1 MCCTTLTS
9 NSQPLL
15 FFKNYSNLNAL
26 KALRLEQF
34 SITLFIFY
42 YDALHGD
49 DRYAVLAEVEFHASA
64 VEVQICDL
72 VEVVQNALVV
82 AEEQISP
89 EAADQISLVEVVQS
103 ALAVAGHN
111 A

>member
-1 MCCTTLTS
+1 MDFVAEESHTS
-9 NSQPLL
+9 M
-15 FFKNYSNLNAL
+15 
-26 KALRLEQF
+26 
-34 SITLFIFY
+34 
-42 YDALHGD
+42 
-49 DRYAVLAEVEFHASA
+49 

-72 VEVVQNALVV
+72 VEVVPNALVV

>member
-1 MCCTTLTS
+1 M
-9 NSQPLL
+9 
-15 FFKNYSNLNAL
+15 
-26 KALRLEQF
+26 
-34 SITLFIFY
+34 
-42 YDALHGD
+42 
-49 DRYAVLAEVEFHASA
+49 VLVAEESHTSA
-64 VEVQICDL
+64 V
-72 VEVVQNALVV
+72 VEQKRALAVVQNALVV

>member
-1 MCCTTLTS
+1 M
-9 NSQPLL
+9 
-15 FFKNYSNLNAL
+15 
-26 KALRLEQF
+26 
-34 SITLFIFY
+34 
-42 YDALHGD
+42 
-49 DRYAVLAEVEFHASA
+49 VLVAKESHTSA
-64 VEVQICDL
+64 VVEQKRAPA

-103 ALAVAGHN
+103 ALAVAAHN